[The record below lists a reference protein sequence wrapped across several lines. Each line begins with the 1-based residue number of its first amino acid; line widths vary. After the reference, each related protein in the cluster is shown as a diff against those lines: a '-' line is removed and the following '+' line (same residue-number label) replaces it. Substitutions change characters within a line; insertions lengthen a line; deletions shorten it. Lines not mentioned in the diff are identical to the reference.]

1 MFAMLA
7 QQALSQKV
15 ERGEWEDI
23 LRLVSADVQK
33 NFYDP
38 KMKGLDWDVLT
49 EETRQRI
56 ETSNNVGQMILAISS
71 QLSRLHDSHTY
82 FVPPRLTAYSDFGFK
97 ARAYGNDVRV
107 YEIRK
112 KGPADKAGLRVGA
125 SIVSLNGVPVDR
137 GNIREV
143 LRLVTSVVPATALEL
158 TFAGLGAQHQ
168 TLHIPANVITAQE
181 HLYIDS
187 VWRVADQQRARDI
200 RVNFSHKDY
209 ENGVSYVGIPSF
221 LASPEVTY
229 SEISRARHAQA
240 LILDLRGNGG
250 GWQESLTA
258 LLGFFTEQP
267 DVIAKRVMRSESQ
280 DLIIKPRNS
289 GFRGSTIVLVDS
301 DSASAAES
309 AARYLQLSHKAVIVG
324 DLTSG
329 MVNEGHLVAGK
340 IGAQFVL
347 PFAVMVTS
355 AKLVMPN
362 GEELEGHGVT
372 PDVSCVPTE
381 GDLIQQADPC
391 LERALGLA
399 KKSLPQAAT
408 R

>member
-1 MFAMLA
+1 
-7 QQALSQKV
+7 
-15 ERGEWEDI
+15 
-23 LRLVSADVQK
+23 
-33 NFYDP
+33 
-38 KMKGLDWDVLT
+38 
-49 EETRQRI
+49 
-56 ETSNNVGQMILAISS
+56 
-71 QLSRLHDSHTY
+71 
-82 FVPPRLTAYSDFGFK
+82 
-97 ARAYGNDVRV
+97 
-107 YEIRK
+107 
-112 KGPADKAGLRVGA
+112 
-125 SIVSLNGVPVDR
+125 
-137 GNIREV
+137 V
-143 LRLVTSVVPATALEL
+143 LRLVTTVVPASALEL
-158 TFAGLGAQHQ
+158 AFATSGAQPQ

-181 HLYIDS
+181 HLYLDS

-209 ENGVSYVGIPSF
+209 GNGISYVSIPSF
-221 LASPEVTY
+221 LASPDVTY
-229 SEISRARHAQA
+229 SEISKAWQAQA
-240 LILDLRGNGG
+240 LVLDLRGNPG

-267 DVIAKRVMRSESQ
+267 DVLAKRVMRSESQ

-309 AARYLQLSHKAVIVG
+309 VARYLQLSHKAVVVG

-329 MVNEGHLVAGK
+329 MVNEGHLVEGK
-340 IGAQFVL
+340 IGARFVL

-355 AKLVMPN
+355 AKLVMTN

-381 GDLIQQADPC
+381 EDLVRQADPC
-391 LERALGLA
+391 LERALSLA
-399 KKSLPQAAT
+399 KKSLSQPET